1 MSYDQMVCLVGMNP
15 LPIYLG
21 VRQFVAP
28 ENYNQVYLIH
38 SGERRT
44 NVAQSTGTAGVAQ
57 RIAKAL
63 GNRPQFRPLADEYSP
78 SAVEA
83 VFAQLVGN
91 RQQVDT
97 SAALNYTGGTKVM
110 SAFAVLAWSKLCG
123 HIDRTLYLQEDEN
136 LFRFGDGRNVPL
148 EMPLSMDD
156 VARLHGVSEDRSD
169 GFPEGCQFRDQLLLL
184 KAWSER
190 GLEYFDFKFTVESQG
205 RGRPLRWPQLNEGP
219 QLRML
224 KEQYD
229 GVGKQWTGR
238 EWKSCLAMLTETT
251 RQAWQ
256 QTPCPS
262 SNRAYYDKEYRI
274 PASELYK
281 QFRFFVNNG
290 WMEMLVL
297 TIVNSLP
304 ALQSEFRDD
313 QIGVKP
319 SDPLLAQDNVRAG
332 QHYSVQGQDF
342 ESDIVAVLNH
352 RLKYFSVTT
361 STAESTIKEKAFEAN
376 YRAGQIGG
384 GLAGYCVV
392 CLADDDVVRNC
403 NKSLNTARPD
413 SRDRIFGLSDLTAW
427 LNGHAETLYRF
438 LTQ

>member
-1 MSYDQMVCLVGMNP
+1 MPYDQMVCLVGMNP

-21 VRQFVAP
+21 IRQFVAP
-28 ENYNQVYLIH
+28 QNYSQVYLIH
-38 SGERRT
+38 SGERRA
-44 NVAQSTGTAGVAQ
+44 NFGQSTGTAGVAQ
-57 RIAKAL
+57 RIAAAL
-63 GNRPQFRPLADEYSP
+63 DTKPQFRSLADEYSP
-78 SAVEA
+78 AAVEA
-83 VFAQLVGN
+83 VLGQLFEGH
-91 RQQVDT
+91 QVNT
-97 SAALNYTGGTKVM
+97 EAALNYTGGTKVM
-110 SAFAVLAWSKLCG
+110 SAFAVLAWSKLCS
-123 HIDRTLYLQEDEN
+123 HIDRTLYLQENEN
-136 LFRFGDGRNVPL
+136 LFRFGDGRNISL
-148 EMPLSMDD
+148 SASLSMDE
-156 VARLHGVSEDRSD
+156 VARLHSVSVDRSD
-169 GFPEGCQFRDQLLLL
+169 GFPAGCQFHDQLLLL

-190 GLEYFDFKFTVESQG
+190 GLDYFDYKFTWDASG
-205 RGRPLRWPQLNEGP
+205 RKTTKPWTQLNEGP

-229 GVGKQWTGR
+229 EVGKQWMGR

-251 RQAWQ
+251 RNAWQ
-256 QTPCPS
+256 KTACPGN
-262 SNRAYYDKEYRI
+262 NRAYYDKEHRI

-304 ALQSEFRDD
+304 TLQSEFRAT

-319 SDPLLAQDNVRAG
+319 PDPLLAHDNVRAG
-332 QHYSVQGQDF
+332 QHYSVQRQDF
-342 ESDIVAVLNH
+342 ESDIVAVLNR

-361 STAESTIKEKAFEAN
+361 STAESIIKEKAFEAN

-392 CLADDDVVRNC
+392 CLADDDVVQNC
-403 NKSLNTARPD
+403 NRSLNTARPD

-427 LNGHAETLYRF
+427 LAGNAETLYKF